1 MQEAYFLEQEIE
13 KAQQGNDIIRQ
24 RILSTYKP
32 YIINTVGHLCKR
44 YITWSD
50 EESSIGLI
58 AFNKAIDTYDTIKG
72 RKFLSYAYLLIQ
84 RALIN
89 HFHSNKNEAV
99 HLSLNHNSDDGIDS
113 AEIELQKSVQLY
125 HQKQQSYELVDEIL
139 ELDEELQHFG
149 IRFEQL
155 EEVSPKHK
163 DTRETLREISNL
175 YIREQELLH
184 ELLIKKRLAINAFS
198 RKTGY
203 PAKTLER
210 YRKYIITL
218 IIIKLHP
225 EWLNLTSFVF
235 AVQGKEGSV

>member
-13 KAQQGNDIIRQ
+13 EAQQGNDIIRQ

-58 AFNKAIDTYDTIKG
+58 AFNKAIDTYDAIKG

-89 HFHSNKNEAV
+89 YFHGNKNEAV
-99 HLSLNHNSDDGIDS
+99 HLSLNNNADGGFDT
-113 AEIELQKSVQLY
+113 AEIDMQKSVQLY
-125 HQKQQSYELVDEIL
+125 NQKIQSFELVDEIV
-139 ELDEELQHFG
+139 ELDEQLQHYG

-155 EEVSPKHK
+155 EEGSPKHK
-163 DTRETLREISNL
+163 DTRETLREISNI
-175 YIREQELLH
+175 YIREQELLQ
-184 ELLIKKRLAINAFS
+184 ELLNKKRLAINAFAK
-198 RKTGY
+198 KTGY
-203 PAKTLER
+203 PVKTLER